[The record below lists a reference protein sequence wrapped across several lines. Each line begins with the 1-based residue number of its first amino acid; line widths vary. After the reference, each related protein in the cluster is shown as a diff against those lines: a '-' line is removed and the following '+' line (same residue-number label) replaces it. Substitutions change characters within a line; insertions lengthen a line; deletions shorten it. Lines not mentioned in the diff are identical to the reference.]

1 MKILK
6 VMTPLL
12 LMFLAGCGGGG
23 SDGSASNAGTDLP
36 ALNDI
41 ATASTVVQKAAK
53 AVVLVR
59 TAGAAASGS
68 FISGTGLFLTNN
80 HVLGDT
86 VCPREGC
93 YVQITFLR
101 QRGQQRQQPTIV
113 FAVPQSVDVGLDMA
127 VVQMY
132 DSPGGNKLT
141 TPDYLSFN
149 AQPPAALIGT
159 HVTIIGHPDG
169 RLKKWSDGVIFD
181 TAGNWIKSTNYSLPG
196 NSGSPAIDDN
206 GQIVGLIH
214 RGPTAQDLFTSNGAN
229 LYSIGTASAPLV
241 TAMTVPLPAVMI
253 STSAATTTDQFLARD
268 YVYLNAHATSVQV
281 DGVTANPLTLLG
293 QACDAALA
301 RQDFLSPDD
310 LTNALTPCF
319 HAQTWIDCRVNASPV
334 PYGVVCPANSDS
346 LAWAGRFQ
354 KMNQLQTAMNGA
366 LDYYSVSFAMSRLQS
381 TTGAGYSAG
390 AQSLL
395 QAMSGSG
402 AVLDFTGAYYLAAFN
417 VGSYNGANIKNYVTN
432 YQQVSNYGQQ
442 AYNIALAGDL
452 LYYFGSLQKSDLLPF
467 LTQLYGNRNTSTGTK
482 LLIEDIQYGLDSL

>member
-68 FISGTGLFLTNN
+68 FISATGLFLTNN

-181 TAGNWIKSTNYSLPG
+181 TAGSWIKSTNYSLPG

-214 RGPTAQDLFTSNGAN
+214 RGPTAQAERAGGRT
-229 LYSIGTASAPLV
+229 
-241 TAMTVPLPAVMI
+241 
-253 STSAATTTDQFLARD
+253 Q
-268 YVYLNAHATSVQV
+268 
-281 DGVTANPLTLLG
+281 G
-293 QACDAALA
+293 QA
-301 RQDFLSPDD
+301 P
-310 LTNALTPCF
+310 
-319 HAQTWIDCRVNASPV
+319 RVQR
-334 PYGVVCPANSDS
+334 G
-346 LAWAGRFQ
+346 
-354 KMNQLQTAMNGA
+354 
-366 LDYYSVSFAMSRLQS
+366 
-381 TTGAGYSAG
+381 GAG
-390 AQSLL
+390 
-395 QAMSGSG
+395 
-402 AVLDFTGAYYLAAFN
+402 
-417 VGSYNGANIKNYVTN
+417 
-432 YQQVSNYGQQ
+432 
-442 AYNIALAGDL
+442 
-452 LYYFGSLQKSDLLPF
+452 
-467 LTQLYGNRNTSTGTK
+467 
-482 LLIEDIQYGLDSL
+482 